1 MIYFRFPSPTKNIPA
16 VQSPPACSQIGSR
29 TSCNVL
35 KANAFFL
42 SFCLSFCLR
51 LFLNVCLFFFFFSL
65 SISYFKSKNFLL
77 LFLFPT
83 LKAITFYLTLS
94 FSLFVYWK
102 QKLFS
107 SLFLFLTLKH
117 KLSILSAC
125 LSVHPFCSSLFFSS
139 SNHTAMLGSKPLQYK
154 MGLQVLFLSRLCFF
168 FLLRRSSNDRAL
180 HPIK

>member
-1 MIYFRFPSPTKNIPA
+1 MLS
-16 VQSPPACSQIGSR
+16 
-29 TSCNVL
+29 
-35 KANAFFL
+35 FFL
-42 SFCLSFCLR
+42 FVSLFVCVSFWMSACFS
-51 LFLNVCLFFFFFSL
+51 FFFSL

-168 FLLRRSSNDRAL
+168 LLLRRSSKDRAL

>member
-1 MIYFRFPSPTKNIPA
+1 MAYQFLIKISKRWFTFDFLLQQKTFQPFNHLLHVHRL
-16 VQSPPACSQIGSR
+16 VQGHHA
-29 TSCNVL
+29 TSWKQML
-35 KANAFFL
+35 SFFL
-42 SFCLSFCLR
+42 FVSLFVCVSFWMSACFS
-51 LFLNVCLFFFFFSL
+51 FFSL
-65 SISYFKSKNFLL
+65 F
-77 LFLFPT
+77 LFLT

-168 FLLRRSSNDRAL
+168 LLLRRSSKDRAL